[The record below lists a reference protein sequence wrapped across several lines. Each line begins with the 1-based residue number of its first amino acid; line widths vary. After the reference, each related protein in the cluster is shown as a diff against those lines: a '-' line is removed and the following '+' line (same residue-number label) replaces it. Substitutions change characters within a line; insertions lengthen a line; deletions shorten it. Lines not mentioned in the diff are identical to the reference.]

1 LKKEFCKRDDD
12 DDGDPPLHALEN
24 RRRKIHEICITL
36 DKQIA
41 EEDFWAEA
49 FNESFLDEHV
59 ASKLDIQQATM
70 T

>member
-59 ASKLDIQQATM
+59 ASKLDIEQKAM

>member
-1 LKKEFCKRDDD
+1 
-12 DDGDPPLHALEN
+12 LEN
-24 RRRKIHEICITL
+24 RQHKIHEIRITL

-41 EEDFWAEA
+41 EEHSWAEE

-59 ASKLDIQQATM
+59 ASKLDIEQEAM